1 MHARTHGVR
10 NIVWLTEDIRSILE
24 SVDRAN
30 ADLAECLPTHEVAIY
45 RRGFCAAIDAV
56 AAAFAVQVTPQKQ
69 VQDVTWKMLEER

>member
-45 RRGFCAAIDAV
+45 RRGFTAAIVAV
-56 AAAFAVQVTPQKQ
+56 AAAFGVEVPQKQ